1 MLMPILSSPDPPLAL
16 RHLAE
21 NTTAAAAATTGA
33 PAAAPAATTITTTTR
48 SIVPCG
54 CTGWTVK
61 LLALVVLQLQEDH
74 VAGHE
79 DTFTAAEKCRQ
90 RLVIKHRSAV
100 GGRVGVG
107 DMLLRM
113 VVVWRA
119 SPSSRAVWYCS
130 RWASSHAAG
139 GAAASVM

>member
-1 MLMPILSSPDPPLAL
+1 
-16 RHLAE
+16 
-21 NTTAAAAATTGA
+21 
-33 PAAAPAATTITTTTR
+33 
-48 SIVPCG
+48 
-54 CTGWTVK
+54 
-61 LLALVVLQLQEDH
+61 VLQLQEDH